1 MGFRGYLRMYRISGL
16 YGDMQ
21 GICDHHGVI
30 PPRKPPSL
38 RKRFW
43 HFIPKALG
51 EHRRQDV
58 QAKSLYENSFSL
70 IPLDVACVG
79 QKHHLSE
86 VRAAALGLRV
96 GQGST
101 RLSWGG
107 SKRWNEQPP
116 RLGWAVM
123 YM

>member
-1 MGFRGYLRMYRISGL
+1 MGTFPCKSLGL
-16 YGDMQ
+16 
-21 GICDHHGVI
+21 C
-30 PPRKPPSL
+30 
-38 RKRFW
+38 KRFW
-43 HFIPKALG
+43 RFIPKALG

-79 QKHHLSE
+79 QKHNLSE
-86 VRAAALGLRV
+86 LRTAVLGLQV

-107 SKRWNEQPP
+107 SKRWNKQPP
-116 RLGWAVM
+116 RLAWAVM
-123 YM
+123 YMPLILPFIVPYIIRHITPFQEFRL